1 MDSEALATFVA
12 VHRAGGVSNA
22 VEHLNRSQPAISRRI
37 ALLEEKLGAPL
48 FERVSAGFALSQ
60 AGEALLPYAE
70 RVLAA
75 LQDAAAA
82 MEELRAGVAGSVSVA
97 VVGTLA
103 NAKLTATLKGF
114 AEAHPKVAVTLRTA
128 TSAEVSEYVRRGEAV
143 IGLRYFEDASPDII
157 CRTLTPEK
165 LVVTCSSG
173 HRLAGGKVRS
183 LRSLKSE
190 HWLAFPERRSKQEA
204 SAANIAAQF
213 LIHNV
218 ADINCMPV
226 DSLTAQKRLIE
237 AGFGIALLPESS
249 ITEELARKSIATI
262 EVVDLQVANPV
273 SVIVRSGGYLS
284 AASRALLETLA
295 SKF

>member
-1 MDSEALATFVA
+1 M

-22 VEHLNRSQPAISRRI
+22 AGRLNRSQPAISRRI
-37 ALLEEKLGAPL
+37 TLLEEKLGAPL
-48 FERVSAGFALSQ
+48 FDRVSTGFALSQ

-75 LQDAAAA
+75 LKDAAAA
-82 MEELRAGVAGSVSVA
+82 VEELRAGAAGSISVA

-103 NAKLTATLKGF
+103 NAKLTSTLKYF
-114 AEAHPKVAVTLRTA
+114 AETHPKVVVALRTA

-143 IGLRYFEDASPDII
+143 IGLRYFEDTSPDLI

-165 LVVTCSSG
+165 LVVACSSD

-190 HWLAFPERRSKQEA
+190 RWLAFTERPARQEA

-213 LIHNV
+213 LTRNV
-218 ADINCMPV
+218 ADFNWTPV

-237 AGFGIALLPESS
+237 AGFGMALLPESS

-262 EVVDLQVANPV
+262 KVVDLQAANPV
-273 SVIVRSGGYLS
+273 SMIMRSGGYLS
-284 AASRALLETLA
+284 AASRALLDILA